1 MVILR
6 WQSIFQ
12 IFSFGVAVGYWLTL
26 KSGWGFMWLMDFD
39 QKHPKWTFVVIFA
52 IVAVIGFSV
61 WLL

>member
-1 MVILR
+1 M
-6 WQSIFQ
+6 
-12 IFSFGVAVGYWLTL
+12 AVGYWLTL